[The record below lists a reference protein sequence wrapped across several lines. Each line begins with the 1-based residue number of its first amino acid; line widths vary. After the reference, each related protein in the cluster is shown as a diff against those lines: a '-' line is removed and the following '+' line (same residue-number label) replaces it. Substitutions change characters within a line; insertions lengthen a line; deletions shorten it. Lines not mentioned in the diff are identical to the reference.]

1 MDPTGPQPPEQRAD
15 EVAQPSKTSSTTVI
29 DRWEETLAARADL
42 PALIY
47 VGHADAN
54 ATLTFRELDAL
65 SNQVPRSM
73 HSVF

>member
-15 EVAQPSKTSSTTVI
+15 EVAQPSKTSTTVI

-47 VGHADAN
+47 VGQEADAN

-65 SNQVPRSM
+65 SNQVPQSM
-73 HSVF
+73 HSAF

>member
-15 EVAQPSKTSSTTVI
+15 EVAQPSKTSSTVI

-54 ATLTFRELDAL
+54 ATLTFRELDAF

>member
-15 EVAQPSKTSSTTVI
+15 EVAQPSKTTVI